1 MKRIRILMAILPLL
15 MAICLMS
22 TGLAGWVSVY
32 DSAAQVSGGFESYG
46 VNVIT
51 TSGPQI
57 FSIKAE
63 SFVNE
68 HGQNQD
74 YGSIIVPYSID
85 LTKCTSSSITVN
97 LSLSYDGLAVSNENG
112 LFVKPAARTDGY
124 AYSYTITF
132 GIDTDGDE
140 VADLKVENLDAA
152 KDATETSGDITLT
165 NGGTYLDASVN
176 MTVTPGSGVKTFNV
190 IYTFNIPRDM
200 TDSGGNTLPLNF
212 RECFGKYLDVRE
224 DSQTEFVTTAWFKE
238 NYEEN

>member
-1 MKRIRILMAILPLL
+1 MAILPLL

-32 DSAAQVSGGFESYG
+32 NSAAQVSGGFESYG
-46 VNVIT
+46 VIDSTSVIT

-63 SFVNE
+63 SFVDEN
-68 HGQNQD
+68 GKKQD

-140 VADLKVENLDAA
+140 VADLKVENLAAA
-152 KDATETSGDITLT
+152 KDATKTSGDITLT

-212 RECFGKYLDVRE
+212 RECFGKYLDVRA
-224 DSQTEFVTTAWFKE
+224 DSQTEFVTTAWVKE
-238 NYEEN
+238 N